1 MSHVEAARPI
11 TRTQRLTLAAIL
23 VFALLMQGVS
33 VMAAVP
39 AIIGTVTDS
48 VTGAPLA
55 GVQVEL
61 YDFSPGAEPSV
72 IASATTNASGTYSI
86 ASLPLGDSY
95 VMFFDKTAYATAY
108 EFDFAY
114 SGTQLVKN
122 ASMVPLKPIA
132 SGTVLETGTLAPL
145 QEAFVEASHFI
156 AAEDYYEWA
165 GSAEADAAGAY
176 TVYDQFQL
184 GAGTYELAAGHRSH
198 RMLSRQVTWGGTSA
212 LTVNFQLD
220 LASRVSTGTI
230 TDLDTGQ
237 PVPDAGVVAG
247 RWDAAADEY
256 VWTGTGVSDANGAYE
271 VYDTMALGAGEYQL
285 EVSAYPYR
293 NETAYVDWDGSA
305 TLTNDFALVPPALIA
320 SGSVVATVTGVPLV
334 DVMVDAERRDP
345 GTGMYDWAG
354 TAYTDAT
361 GAYAVRDEFALGAGT
376 YQLRALLP
384 GYVGALETRS
394 WNGTDGLAVDFVL
407 EPAKA
412 IASGTVTD
420 ASSGEPIEGAG
431 VDASRLDA
439 VEGYYEFTGTT
450 LTDADG
456 SYTVRD
462 EGGLGAGEYE
472 FGGYASGRAD
482 VTLARP
488 WDGDEVLSLDFELS
502 SDAVAVPV
510 QGDTRI
516 ETAIAASKLAF
527 PEDGSCTTAIVASGR
542 NFPDALGGAGL
553 AGAFWGPVLLTEP
566 ASLPSQVAAEIER
579 LGASQVIVVGGTS
592 AVGANVKDAI
602 DRLPGVATTR
612 IFGVNRFETAAD
624 VATTIVEEMGPG
636 YSGHVLVATGRNFP
650 DALAGAP
657 LAAAVGLPILLVEQN
672 SIPAATLEALEA
684 ISPDTAI
691 VLGGTGAVS
700 AGVETQLRDLLGAG
714 VVQRVQGADRYVTAA
729 NIAQWGVDNYGL
741 SWDGVAFA
749 TGTNFPDALAGG
761 ATQGLTNSVVL
772 LTRPT
777 TLEAAPRTKVQD
789 NAVEILEVRFFGGL
803 TAISQSVRNAV
814 MSAISAAKGV

>member
-1 MSHVEAARPI
+1 MSLVTG
-11 TRTQRLTLAAIL
+11 TRRASVPQRALLAAIL

-48 VTGAPLA
+48 VTDAPLA

-61 YDFSPGAEPSV
+61 YDFSPDAEPSA
-72 IASATTNASGTYSI
+72 IASATTDASGNYS
-86 ASLPLGDSY
+86 LGTVPVGDSY
-95 VMFFDKTAYATAY
+95 VLLFDKTAYATAY
-108 EFDFAY
+108 IFDFAY
-114 SGTQLVKN
+114 SGTQLTKN
-122 ASMVPLKPIA
+122 ISMDPLAPIA
-132 SGTVLETGTLAPL
+132 SGAVRESGTLTAL
-145 QEAFVEASHFI
+145 RDAFVEASRYV
-156 AAEDYYEWA
+156 AADDYYEWA

-184 GAGTYELAAGHRSH
+184 GSGTYELSAGHRTH
-198 RMLSRQVTWGGTSA
+198 RLSSRQVTWGGSA
-212 LTVNFQLD
+212 AVTANFQLD
-220 LASRVSTGTI
+220 VASRVSTGTI
-230 TDLDTGQ
+230 TDLDTGE
-237 PVPDAGVVAG
+237 PVADASVIAS
-247 RWDAAADEY
+247 RWDATASEY
-256 VWTGTGVSDANGAYE
+256 LWTGTGLADENGVYE
-271 VYDTMALGAGEYQL
+271 VYDTMALEAGEYQL

-293 NETAYVDWDGSA
+293 TETAYVDWNGST

-320 SGSVVATVTGVPLV
+320 TGSVVATVTGAPLA

-345 GTGMYDWAG
+345 GSGMYDWAG
-354 TAYTDAT
+354 TDYTDAT
-361 GAYAVRDEFALGAGT
+361 GAYAVRDESGLGAGT

-394 WNGTDGLAVDFVL
+394 WNGTDALTVGFVL

-420 ASSGEPIEGAG
+420 VSSGDPIQGAN
-431 VDASRLDA
+431 VDASRLDP
-439 VEGYYEFTGTT
+439 VEGWYDYVGSGQ
-450 LTDADG
+450 TDADG
-456 SYTVRD
+456 LYTVRD
-462 EGGLGAGEYE
+462 EAGLGAGEYE
-472 FGGYASGRAD
+472 FLGSASGRAD
-482 VTLARP
+482 VTHAKQ
-488 WDGDEVLSLDFELS
+488 WDGTAVLSLDFELS
-502 SDAVAVPV
+502 NEAVAVPV
-510 QGDTRI
+510 QGDTRFQ
-516 ETAIAASKLAF
+516 TAVAASQLAF
-527 PEDGSCTTAIVASGR
+527 PIDGSCTTAIVASGR

-553 AGAFWGPVLLTEP
+553 AGALWGPVLLTEP
-566 ASLPSQVAAEIER
+566 ASLPSEVANEIKR
-579 LGASQVIVVGGTS
+579 LGATEVIVVGGTA

-602 DRLPGVATTR
+602 DRLPGVSTSR
-612 IFGVNRFETAAD
+612 INGLNRFETAAD
-624 VATTIVEEMGPG
+624 VATRIVDEMGPG
-636 YSGHVLVATGRNFP
+636 YSGHVLIATGRNFP

-657 LAAAVGLPILLVEQN
+657 LAASVGVPILLVEQN
-672 SIPAATLEALEA
+672 SIPAATLDALEA

-700 AGVETQLRDLLGAG
+700 AGVETQLRGLLGTGA
-714 VVQRVQGADRYVTAA
+714 VKRVQGADRYATAA

-789 NAVEILEVRFFGGL
+789 NALDILEVRFFGGL
-803 TAISQSVRNAV
+803 GAISQSVRNAV
-814 MSAISAAKGV
+814 MDAISTAKGA